1 MTTGVRN
8 LTAVFDAFTEAWQP
22 HLLTRVNDHDLKVAR
37 LDGEFVWH
45 THPDSD
51 ELFLVVEGRVTI
63 QLRDRDVEL
72 GPHDVFVVPRSVEHC
87 PRADHPAH
95 VLMIELQGTTNTG
108 DAGGERTAPLLELT

>member
-8 LTAVFDAFTEAWQP
+8 LTTVFDAFVETWQP
-22 HLLTRVNDHDLKVAR
+22 HQLARVNDHDLKVAR

-45 THPDSD
+45 SHPDSD

-72 GPHDVFVVPRSVEHC
+72 GQHDVFVVPRGVEHC
-87 PRADHPAH
+87 PRTTAPAQ
-95 VLMIELQGTTNTG
+95 VLMIELHGTSNTG
-108 DAGGERTAPLLELT
+108 DAGGERTVAVRELD